1 MRNASKHTSLAGV
14 IALVALLGAA
24 SGHATVG
31 PPPDSAYVPLASQ
44 NQSGF
49 GEAIVFLPSAYTPPG
64 IVNHA
69 HRALASQNESGFGEA
84 IVFLPSTYTPPGI
97 TGLEVI
103 DIATTR

>member
-24 SGHATVG
+24 SGHATVS
-31 PPPDSAYVPLASQ
+31 PPDGAYVPLASQ
-44 NQSGF
+44 NQSGFGEATVFLPSAYTPPGIVNHAYRWLASQNESGF

-64 IVNHA
+64 I
-69 HRALASQNESGFGEA
+69 
-84 IVFLPSTYTPPGI
+84 

-103 DIATTR
+103 DVATTR

>member
-24 SGHATVG
+24 SGHATVS
-31 PPPDSAYVPLASQ
+31 PPDGAYVPLASQ
-44 NQSGF
+44 NESGF

-64 IVNHA
+64 I
-69 HRALASQNESGFGEA
+69 
-84 IVFLPSTYTPPGI
+84 

-103 DIATTR
+103 DVATTR